1 MSFMSEQKR
10 YNFWKWI
17 IITGLA
23 LIVFFAGWLAGDFY
37 DFIKGDISA
46 DFEYIENFEN
56 GLRDELKED
65 GINLP
70 ATAECIMG
78 YKSVNT
84 IEPYFCVMF
93 TVSEEDFDSVLSHMW
108 EEVLEDN
115 SENLDVL
122 ADWFGQCSYNDIISN
137 NQWMFVGAMDNYSLN
152 RRIFYSEPIDGK
164 RALALVTTG

>member
-1 MSFMSEQKR
+1 MSEQKR

-17 IITGLA
+17 IITALA

-46 DFEYIENFEN
+46 DFEYIEDFEN

-78 YKSVNT
+78 YK
-84 IEPYFCVMF
+84 
-93 TVSEEDFDSVLSHMW
+93 LSLIH
-108 EEVLEDN
+108 
-115 SENLDVL
+115 
-122 ADWFGQCSYNDIISN
+122 I
-137 NQWMFVGAMDNYSLN
+137 
-152 RRIFYSEPIDGK
+152 
-164 RALALVTTG
+164 